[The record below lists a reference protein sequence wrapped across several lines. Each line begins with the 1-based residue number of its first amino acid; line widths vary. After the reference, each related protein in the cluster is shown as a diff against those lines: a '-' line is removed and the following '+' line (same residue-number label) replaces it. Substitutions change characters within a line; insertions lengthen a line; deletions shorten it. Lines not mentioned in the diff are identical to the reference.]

1 MVQGHKEKEES
12 GEEKKAN
19 NQREPAQKFLLRA
32 TPAAQGSSRG
42 GSLKARGCLAA
53 SLKRER

>member
-1 MVQGHKEKEES
+1 MVQGYEEE
-12 GEEKKAN
+12 GRGGEKKAN
-19 NQREPAQKFLLRA
+19 NQRESAQKFLSRA

-42 GSLKARGCLAA
+42 DSPKARGCLAA